1 VRVSPGARSS
11 ALIGRHGDA
20 WRVRVSAPPER
31 GRANDA
37 VLGVLADALGVRRSE
52 LRVVGGAAGKDKLV
66 EVDGIT
72 LDEAERRLSESETP
86 T

>member
-1 VRVSPGARSS
+1 
-11 ALIGRHGDA
+11 
-20 WRVRVSAPPER
+20 
-31 GRANDA
+31 

-72 LDEAERRLSESETP
+72 LDEAERRLSASETV

>member
-1 VRVSPGARSS
+1 
-11 ALIGRHGDA
+11 L
-20 WRVRVSAPPER
+20 RVSAPPER

-72 LDEAERRLSESETP
+72 LGEAERRLTAARAVAR
-86 T
+86 